1 MVGRGRGPTVR
12 RLTQRTPA
20 HPGPAYARGMG
31 FLILLVIVGALV
43 AAYVFRVQLLSKI
56 LGQDEARVRRQL
68 ERRKR

>member
-1 MVGRGRGPTVR
+1 
-12 RLTQRTPA
+12 
-20 HPGPAYARGMG
+20 MG